1 MVNAGRILIIPKG
14 QWSNLVSY
22 DMLDLVTEGSIAYIA
37 RQASVGVNPSTDTS
51 MTYWQTFGSAAE
63 IATTTAP
70 GIVMPDGVT
79 ITVDATGLI
88 KANIGIADITD
99 IDIQNPSNK
108 DVIRY
113 NSTSQKWE
121 NVALGTAATKN
132 STNAVAQSS
141 TDVVESGAVYT
152 EVNALSTKIGNLN
165 SLGTTD
171 KTSTVAAINEVN
183 TNKANTTDVTNKHKV
198 TRFSVATSGWTADT
212 SSQSGTTLYKKSIA
226 LSHVYVPSPS
236 VDIGATGVLPTTAQ
250 QEAYDLLQYATV
262 NGTTLYLYAS
272 AIPTTAFYINV
283 EGVD

>member
-1 MVNAGRILIIPKG
+1 MINAGRILIIPKG

-88 KANIGIADITD
+88 QANIGITDITD
-99 IDIQNPSNK
+99 FDIQNPSNG

-113 NSTSQKWE
+113 DSTSQTWK
-121 NVALGTAATKN
+121 NVALGTSATKN
-132 STNAVAQSS
+132 STNAVTQGS
-141 TDVVESGAVYT
+141 TDLVESGAVYT
-152 EVNALSTKIGNLN
+152 ETNSLSTKIGDLN

-183 TNKANTTDVTNKHKV
+183 TDVTNNHKV
-198 TRFSVATSGWTADT
+198 TRFSVATSGWTTDT
-212 SSQSGTTLYKKSIA
+212 SSQSGVTLYKKSIS
-226 LSHVYVPSPS
+226 LSHVYSASPI
-236 VDIGATGVLPTTAQ
+236 VAIGATGVLPTNAQ
-250 QEAYDLLQYATV
+250 QEAFDLLLYATID
-262 NGTTLYLYAS
+262 GTTLYLYAS
-272 AIPTTAFYINV
+272 AIPLTAFYINV